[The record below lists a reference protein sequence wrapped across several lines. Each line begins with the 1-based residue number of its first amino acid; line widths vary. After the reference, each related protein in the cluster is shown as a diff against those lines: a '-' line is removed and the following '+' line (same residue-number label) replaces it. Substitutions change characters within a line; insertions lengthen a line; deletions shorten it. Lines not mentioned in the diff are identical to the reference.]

1 MMTIKKKVII
11 LLIILCISILYFVVG
26 SSYASYSS
34 AASGSSQP
42 ALARFKAD
50 NLLSSSLSFNIDDMA
65 LGDSKDFTFDVNT
78 VNEDVSIKY
87 KIYVKSYSLPF
98 TFSLK
103 KGNNATNL
111 LQCSGLVHKTCVS
124 SELSQSYGG
133 TQQYTLVVSLPD
145 SDDVNDYDYSNN
157 IDKIDLTIDSWQNNS

>member
-1 MMTIKKKVII
+1 M
-11 LLIILCISILYFVVG
+11 VG
-26 SSYASYSS
+26 NSYASFSS
-34 AASGSSQP
+34 GTSGNSKP
-42 ALARFKAD
+42 ELARFKVD
-50 NLLSSSLSFNIDDMA
+50 NLLSNSLSFNIDDMSP
-65 LGDSKDFTFDVNT
+65 GEEKEFTFNVNT
-78 VNEDVSIKY
+78 LNEDVSIKY